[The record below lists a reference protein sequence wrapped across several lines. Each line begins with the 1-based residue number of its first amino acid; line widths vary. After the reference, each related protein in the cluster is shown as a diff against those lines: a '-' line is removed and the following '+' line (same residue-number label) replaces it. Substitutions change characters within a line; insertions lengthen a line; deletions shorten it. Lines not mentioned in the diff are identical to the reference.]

1 MNQSRRGTIV
11 RFSFGRCVH
20 PRPDLP
26 HCHLHS
32 PRPPHLPPLLR
43 RRRAAAAGVPDT
55 SGRAWSGPRSARW
68 RQLANTTEPADKRG
82 HDQMTHADVVDHDDR
97 EMEAGLDDEQEVG
110 VDVEIAEEDD
120 RRAVDEVVDE
130 REYLEGENEIQV
142 NR

>member
-1 MNQSRRGTIV
+1 
-11 RFSFGRCVH
+11 
-20 PRPDLP
+20 
-26 HCHLHS
+26 
-32 PRPPHLPPLLR
+32 
-43 RRRAAAAGVPDT
+43 
-55 SGRAWSGPRSARW
+55 
-68 RQLANTTEPADKRG
+68 
-82 HDQMTHADVVDHDDR
+82 MTHADVVDHDDR